1 MPRKQ
6 IEESAN
12 QRASSSSSS
21 SSFVFFFLLL
31 SNGKSAHEQI
41 AKQKQPKKSEIGKSE
56 MDAELEEVSLI

>member
-12 QRASSSSSS
+12 QRASSPSS

>member
-12 QRASSSSSS
+12 QRASSSS